1 MAITPL
7 STPLKT
13 EYKPLGLEAFA
24 QPLSQ
29 MQAKFDVA
37 KSQIEDADYKIN
49 RLNWATGEEEKAKQL
64 ATNYNQQATELAGK
78 LLRSG
83 NYREA
88 SSALKKIN
96 KSYNNDPHIQALQS
110 NAAGYKAVI
119 EEMDKAVA
127 AKEMTP
133 EYRKM
138 QIQKIQ
144 AGFPGTNFDPKTGEY
159 NKINAS
165 SAMKNIA
172 IEDKIMKKAEKLSAA
187 SAEQQD
193 FMLGKEITRKL
204 RDQSG
209 NLAFE
214 DIVAHLR
221 QSSEFKEYSKEKAEL
236 EFFTQNQEAMQ
247 SENPFALADEQIGLQ
262 VGQIDGILEQYAQN
276 PEAAERDKE
285 EVEKLLN
292 TKKELLFLEENKTQ
306 NPQPYFNTAESIY
319 VANHDYIR
327 GAGTTAAD
335 IYDYQKIDID
345 DASNSSTKKKI
356 EKAEEIGAF
365 STELSGTKGGMT
377 VSSGSDSIGAKSI
390 KEKVGMT
397 KAEAELGPAF
407 SKIDSD
413 INNKNA
419 AKKGAFVYTG
429 ATIKNNFAKTI
440 LFVDGIDKYNKS
452 IEDNKNIIEE
462 KLITL
467 NKETDPAE
475 KRKLEGEIKALET
488 QNLKSVELR
497 EADLKDFNS
506 LLTLQGPFNRELK
519 NNVSSEKDRIAIQ
532 NVYDSYKN
540 DPVGYLKKMNELSLK
555 YANDKKV
562 LKKIKKA
569 QITEKEGTNVAY
581 NITSDSTPFTKE
593 QMEEY
598 AKNYNSTW
606 EMLKAALMGPVKYG
620 KTLQNNKSQEQK
632 RKELE
637 VFNAGAGT
645 NITMHEMEDYRRYI
659 NNEHKLPENVE
670 GITVQ
675 GTRARDSYA
684 AKGAGKDKSFGLRL
698 GDGFEST
705 GAVTYPARSE
715 SIIKNAQKVGK
726 AVEAYTANYNN
737 YQEELISN
745 ENNPYK
751 LASDI
756 LLTGYERAHTI
767 ENDRIVLTNN
777 IVIDDHIKKASKSAE
792 TFINNTQNNLAN
804 YVVEYN
810 PSTKELGASTIN
822 TNFFKPNLYDTKTM
836 RAVAVI
842 GNQTIYAIN
851 RKKDKDLSSS
861 MVSAAFSGQDKKESE
876 IGEGEGL
883 IEQNKETIKSIKN
896 NNKDIIYIS
905 DKTSNSNIM
914 NEARLTEI
922 ELLQDLI
929 DAPEFDQGSELT
941 QAQNTSLNNLANIEL
956 LDINKKQEYV
966 TFSSNILENLKEG
979 VASRFVM
986 PPSVVSTASESYFL
1000 EDKVNGKSIPVNPG
1014 DKVYNTIIYETDNSG
1029 KLSYRLLRKVLRDKV
1044 GSDGK
1049 QILDEI
1055 LVEQDVMPLKQLPV
1069 EFVKHSI
1076 RFGVGESSFNLTDGK
1091 NQIFNT
1097 ELGHR

>member
-49 RLNWATGEEEKAKQL
+49 RLNWSPGEEEKAKEL
-64 ATNYNQQATELAGK
+64 AGAYNQKATDLAGK

-88 SSALKKIN
+88 SSALKGIN

-110 NAAGYKAVI
+110 NAAGYKAAVA
-119 EEMDKAVA
+119 EMDKAVA

-165 SAMKNIA
+165 SAMNNIA
-172 IEDKIMKKAEKLSAA
+172 IEDKIMQKAEKLSSAN
-187 SAEQQD
+187 AEQQD
-193 FMLGKEITRKL
+193 FILGKEVTTKL

-209 NLAFE
+209 HLAFE

-236 EFFTQNQEAMQ
+236 EFFTQNQAAMQ
-247 SENPFALADEQIGLQ
+247 SEDPFALADALIGTRNER
-262 VGQIDGILEQYAQN
+262 GEYNGKIGEIDRVLGEYAKN
-276 PEAAERDKE
+276 PEAAERDKKE
-285 EVEKLLN
+285 IEKLLN
-292 TKKELLFLEENKTQ
+292 AKEELLALEENKTQ
-306 NPQPYFNTAESIY
+306 DPQSYFNTAEDIY

-327 GAGTTAAD
+327 GVGKTAAD

-345 DASNSSTKKKI
+345 DASSSSTKKTI
-356 EKAEEIGAF
+356 EEAKKIGAF

-377 VSSGSDSIGAKSI
+377 VGKGADAIGIESIAK
-390 KEKVGMT
+390 EAGLT
-397 KAEAELGPAF
+397 KAETELGPAY

-413 INNKNA
+413 FTNESA
-419 AKKGAFVYTG
+419 AKKGQFVYTG
-429 ATIKNNFAKTI
+429 PTIKNNIAKTT
-440 LFVDGIDKYNKS
+440 LFVNGIDKYNKS
-452 IEDNKNIIEE
+452 IENNKNSIKE
-462 KLITL
+462 KLIEL
-467 NKETDPAE
+467 NKETDLAE
-475 KRKLEGEIKALET
+475 KRKLEAEIKTLEV
-488 QNLKSVELR
+488 QNARSVEAKEL
-497 EADLKDFNS
+497 ELKEFNS
-506 LLTLQGPFNRELK
+506 LLKLQGPFNRELK
-519 NNVSSEKDRIAIQ
+519 DNISSAEDRIALQ
-532 NVYDSYKN
+532 NVYNQYQN
-540 DPVGYLKKMNELSLK
+540 DPRGYLQKMNELSLE
-555 YANDKKV
+555 YATDKKI

-581 NITSDSTPFTKE
+581 NITSNSTPFTEE

-620 KTLQNNKSQEQK
+620 KTLQNNKSLAQK
-632 RKELE
+632 QKELA

-659 NNEHKLPENVE
+659 NNEHKLPENLKST
-670 GITVQ
+670 TVQ
-675 GTRARDSYA
+675 GSSARDVMA
-684 AKGAGKDKSFGLRL
+684 AGGN
-698 GDGFEST
+698 FEAT
-705 GAVTYPARSE
+705 GEVEYGPNAE
-715 SIIKNAQKVGK
+715 GIIRNAEKVGK

-751 LASDI
+751 IASDI

-767 ENDRIVLTNN
+767 ENNRIVLTNN
-777 IVIDDHIKKASKSAE
+777 VVIDDHIKKAAPSAE
-792 TFINNTQNNLAN
+792 TFINNTQNNLAR
-804 YVVEYN
+804 YVVDYN
-810 PSTKELGASTIN
+810 PATKEFGKDKLN

-836 RAVAVI
+836 RAVDII
-842 GNQTIYAIN
+842 GDQTIYAIN

-861 MVSAAFSGQDKKESE
+861 MVAAAFSGQDKKETE

-883 IEQNKETIKSIKN
+883 MEQNKKTIESIKRH
-896 NNKDIIYIS
+896 NKDVIYIS
-905 DKTSNSNIM
+905 DKSSNNNIM
-914 NEARLTEI
+914 NEARLTEVT
-922 ELLQDLI
+922 LLQKLMNAEEYNQGPELI
-929 DAPEFDQGSELT
+929 
-941 QAQNTSLNNLANIEL
+941 QAQNTALNNLANIEL
-956 LDINKKQEYV
+956 LDVNKRQDYV
-966 TFSSNILENLKEG
+966 TFSSNIQENLKEG
-979 VASRFVM
+979 VASKFVM
-986 PPSVVSTASESYFL
+986 PPSVVSTASESYSL
-1000 EDKVNGKSIPVNPG
+1000 EDKVNGKLIAVNPG
-1014 DKVYNTIIYETDNSG
+1014 DKVYNTVIYETDNSG
-1029 KLSYRLLRKVLRDKV
+1029 KLSYRLIRKILRDRV

-1055 LVEQDVMPLKQLPV
+1055 LVEQDTMPLKQLPV

-1076 RFGVGESSFNLTDGK
+1076 RFGVGESSFNLIDEEG
-1091 NQIFNT
+1091 QIFNT

>member
-49 RLNWATGEEEKAKQL
+49 RLNWSPGEEEKAKEL
-64 ATNYNQQATELAGK
+64 AGAYNQKATDLAGK

-88 SSALKKIN
+88 SSALKGIN

-110 NAAGYKAVI
+110 NAAGYKAAVA
-119 EEMDKAVA
+119 EMDKAVA

-165 SAMKNIA
+165 SAMNNIA
-172 IEDKIMKKAEKLSAA
+172 IEDKIMKKAEKLSSAN
-187 SAEQQD
+187 AEQQD
-193 FMLGKEITRKL
+193 FILGKEVTTKL

-209 NLAFE
+209 HLAFE

-236 EFFTQNQEAMQ
+236 EFFTQNQAAMQ
-247 SENPFALADEQIGLQ
+247 SEDPFALADALIGTRNER
-262 VGQIDGILEQYAQN
+262 GEYNGKIGEIDRVLGEYAKN
-276 PEAAERDKE
+276 PEAAERDKKE
-285 EVEKLLN
+285 IEKLLN
-292 TKKELLFLEENKTQ
+292 AKEELLALEENKTQ
-306 NPQPYFNTAESIY
+306 DPQSYFNTAEDIY

-327 GAGTTAAD
+327 GVGKTAAD

-345 DASNSSTKKKI
+345 DASSSSTKKTI
-356 EKAEEIGAF
+356 EEAKKIGAF

-377 VSSGSDSIGAKSI
+377 VGKGADAIGIESIAK
-390 KEKVGMT
+390 EAGLT
-397 KAEAELGPAF
+397 KAETELGPTY

-413 INNKNA
+413 FTNESA
-419 AKKGAFVYTG
+419 AKKGQFVYTG
-429 ATIKNNFAKTI
+429 PTIKNNIAKTT
-440 LFVDGIDKYNKS
+440 LFVNGIDKYNKS
-452 IEDNKNIIEE
+452 IENNKNSIKE
-462 KLITL
+462 KLIEL
-467 NKETDPAE
+467 NKETDLAE
-475 KRKLEGEIKALET
+475 KRKLEAEIKTLEVQNAL
-488 QNLKSVELR
+488 SVEAKEL
-497 EADLKDFNS
+497 ELKEFNS
-506 LLTLQGPFNRELK
+506 LLKLQGPFNRELK
-519 NNVSSEKDRIAIQ
+519 DNISSAEDRIALQ
-532 NVYDSYKN
+532 NVYNQYQN
-540 DPVGYLKKMNELSLK
+540 DPRGYLQKMNELSLE
-555 YANDKKV
+555 YATDKKI

-581 NITSDSTPFTKE
+581 NITSNSTPFTEE

-620 KTLQNNKSQEQK
+620 KTLQNNKSLAQK
-632 RKELE
+632 QKELA

-659 NNEHKLPENVE
+659 NNEHKLPENLKST
-670 GITVQ
+670 TVQ
-675 GTRARDSYA
+675 GSSARDVMA
-684 AKGAGKDKSFGLRL
+684 AGGN
-698 GDGFEST
+698 FEAT
-705 GAVTYPARSE
+705 GEVEYGPNAE
-715 SIIKNAQKVGK
+715 GIIRNAEKVGK

-751 LASDI
+751 IASDI

-767 ENDRIVLTNN
+767 ENNRIVLTNN
-777 IVIDDHIKKASKSAE
+777 VVIDDHIKKAAPSAE
-792 TFINNTQNNLAN
+792 TFINNTQNNLAR
-804 YVVEYN
+804 YVVDYN
-810 PSTKELGASTIN
+810 PATKEFGKDKLN

-836 RAVAVI
+836 RAVDII
-842 GNQTIYAIN
+842 GDQTIYAIN

-861 MVSAAFSGQDKKESE
+861 MVAAAFSGQDKKETE

-883 IEQNKETIKSIKN
+883 MEQNKKTIESIKRH
-896 NNKDIIYIS
+896 NKDVIYIS
-905 DKTSNSNIM
+905 DKSSNNNIM
-914 NEARLTEI
+914 NEARLTEVT
-922 ELLQDLI
+922 LLQKLMNAEEYNQGPELI
-929 DAPEFDQGSELT
+929 
-941 QAQNTSLNNLANIEL
+941 QAQNTALNNLANIEL
-956 LDINKKQEYV
+956 LDVNKRQDYV
-966 TFSSNILENLKEG
+966 TFSSNIQENLKEG
-979 VASRFVM
+979 VASKFVM
-986 PPSVVSTASESYFL
+986 PPSVVSTASESYSL
-1000 EDKVNGKSIPVNPG
+1000 EDKVNGKLIAVNPG
-1014 DKVYNTIIYETDNSG
+1014 DKVYNTVIYETDNSG
-1029 KLSYRLLRKVLRDKV
+1029 KLSYRLIRKILRDRV

-1055 LVEQDVMPLKQLPV
+1055 LVEQDTMPLKQLPV

-1076 RFGVGESSFNLTDGK
+1076 RFGVGESSFNLIDEEG
-1091 NQIFNT
+1091 QIFNT

>member
-49 RLNWATGEEEKAKQL
+49 RLNWSPGEEEKAKEL
-64 ATNYNQQATELAGK
+64 AGAYNQKATDLAGK

-88 SSALKKIN
+88 SSALKGIN

-110 NAAGYKAVI
+110 NAAGYKAAVA
-119 EEMDKAVA
+119 EMDKAVA

-165 SAMKNIA
+165 SAMNNIA
-172 IEDKIMKKAEKLSAA
+172 IEDKIMKKAEKLSSAN
-187 SAEQQD
+187 AEQQD
-193 FMLGKEITRKL
+193 FILGKEVTTKL

-209 NLAFE
+209 HLAFE

-236 EFFTQNQEAMQ
+236 EFFTQNQAAMQ
-247 SENPFALADEQIGLQ
+247 SENPFALADEQIGFQ
-262 VGQIDGILEQYAQN
+262 VGQIDRLLEQYAQN
-276 PEAAERDKE
+276 PEAAERDKKE
-285 EVEKLLN
+285 IEKLLN
-292 TKKELLFLEENKTQ
+292 TKEELLALEENKTQ
-306 NPQPYFNTAESIY
+306 DPQSYFNTAEDIY

-327 GAGTTAAD
+327 GVGKTAAD

-345 DASNSSTKKKI
+345 DASSSSTKKTI
-356 EKAEEIGAF
+356 EEAKKIGAF

-377 VSSGSDSIGAKSI
+377 VGKGADAIGIESIAK
-390 KEKVGMT
+390 EAGLT
-397 KAEAELGPAF
+397 KAETELGPAY

-413 INNKNA
+413 FTNESA
-419 AKKGAFVYTG
+419 AKKGQFVYTG
-429 ATIKNNFAKTI
+429 PTIKNNIAKTT
-440 LFVDGIDKYNKS
+440 LFVNGIDKYNKS
-452 IEDNKNIIEE
+452 IENNKNSIKQ
-462 KLITL
+462 KLIDL
-467 NKETDPAE
+467 NKETDLAE
-475 KRKLEGEIKALET
+475 KRKLEAEIKTLEVQNAL
-488 QNLKSVELR
+488 SVEAKEL
-497 EADLKDFNS
+497 ELKNFNS
-506 LLTLQGPFNRELK
+506 LLKLQGPFNRELK
-519 NNVSSEKDRIAIQ
+519 DNISSAKDRVALQ
-532 NVYDSYKN
+532 NVYNQYQN
-540 DPVGYLKKMNELSLK
+540 DPRGYLQKMNELSLE
-555 YANDKKV
+555 YATDKKI

-581 NITSDSTPFTKE
+581 NITSNSTPFTEE

-606 EMLKAALMGPVKYG
+606 EMLKAALMGPVRYG
-620 KTLQNNKSQEQK
+620 KTLQNNKSLAQK
-632 RKELE
+632 QKELA

-645 NITMHEMEDYRRYI
+645 NITMNEMEDYRRYV
-659 NNEHKLPENVE
+659 NNEHKLPVNLRST
-670 GITVQ
+670 TVQ
-675 GTRARDSYA
+675 GSSGRMMGT
-684 AKGAGKDKSFGLRL
+684 
-698 GDGFEST
+698 T
-705 GAVTYPARSE
+705 GGVTYPPQSE
-715 SIIKNAQKVGK
+715 SIIKNAEKVGK

-751 LASDI
+751 IASDI

-777 IVIDDHIKKASKSAE
+777 VVIDDHIKKAAPSAE
-792 TFINNTQNNLAN
+792 TFINNTQNNLAR
-804 YVVEYN
+804 YVVDYN
-810 PSTKELGASTIN
+810 PATKEFGKDKLN

-836 RAVAVI
+836 RAVAII
-842 GNQTIYAIN
+842 GDQTIYAIN

-861 MVSAAFSGQDKKESE
+861 MVAAAFSGQDKKETE

-883 IEQNKETIKSIKN
+883 IEQNENTIKSIKRH
-896 NNKDIIYIS
+896 NKDVIYIS
-905 DKTSNSNIM
+905 DKGSNNNIM
-914 NEARLTEI
+914 NEARLTEVN
-922 ELLQDLI
+922 LLQGLMN
-929 DAPEFDQGSELT
+929 AEEYDQGPELI
-941 QAQNTSLNNLANIEL
+941 QAQNTALNNLANIEL
-956 LDINKKQEYV
+956 LDVNKQQDYV
-966 TFSSNILENLKEG
+966 TFSSNIQENLKEG
-979 VASRFVM
+979 VASKFVM
-986 PPSVVSTASESYFL
+986 PPSVVSTASESYSL
-1000 EDKVNGKSIPVNPG
+1000 EDKVNGKLIAVNPG
-1014 DKVYNTIIYETDNSG
+1014 DKVYNTVIYETDNSG
-1029 KLSYRLLRKVLRDKV
+1029 KLSYRLIRKILRDKV

-1055 LVEQDVMPLKQLPV
+1055 LVEQDTMPLKQLPV

-1076 RFGVGESSFNLTDGK
+1076 RFGVGESSFNLIDEKG
-1091 NQIFNT
+1091 QIFNT

>member
-49 RLNWATGEEEKAKQL
+49 RLNWSPGEEEKAKEL
-64 ATNYNQQATELAGK
+64 AGAYNQKATDLAGK

-88 SSALKKIN
+88 SSALKGIN

-110 NAAGYKAVI
+110 NAAGYKAAVA
-119 EEMDKAVA
+119 EMDKAVA

-165 SAMKNIA
+165 SAMNNIA
-172 IEDKIMKKAEKLSAA
+172 IEDKIMKKAEKLSSAN
-187 SAEQQD
+187 AEQQD
-193 FMLGKEITRKL
+193 FILGKEVTTKL

-209 NLAFE
+209 HLAFE

-236 EFFTQNQEAMQ
+236 EFFTQNQAAMQ
-247 SENPFALADEQIGLQ
+247 SEDPFALADALIGTRNER
-262 VGQIDGILEQYAQN
+262 GEYNGKIGEIDRVLGEYAKN
-276 PEAAERDKE
+276 PEAAERDKKE
-285 EVEKLLN
+285 IEKLLN
-292 TKKELLFLEENKTQ
+292 AKEELLALEENKTQ
-306 NPQPYFNTAESIY
+306 DPQSYFNTAEDIY

-327 GAGTTAAD
+327 GVGKTAAD

-345 DASNSSTKKKI
+345 DASSSSTKKTI
-356 EKAEEIGAF
+356 EEAKKIGAF

-377 VSSGSDSIGAKSI
+377 VGKGADAIGIESIAK
-390 KEKVGMT
+390 EAGLT
-397 KAEAELGPAF
+397 KAETELGPAY

-413 INNKNA
+413 FTNESA
-419 AKKGAFVYTG
+419 AKKGQFVYTG
-429 ATIKNNFAKTI
+429 PTIKNNIAKTT
-440 LFVDGIDKYNKS
+440 LFVNGIDKYNKS
-452 IEDNKNIIEE
+452 IENNKNSIKE
-462 KLITL
+462 KLIEL
-467 NKETDPAE
+467 NKETDLAE
-475 KRKLEGEIKALET
+475 KRKLEAEIKTLEVQNAL
-488 QNLKSVELR
+488 SVEAKEL
-497 EADLKDFNS
+497 ELKEFNS
-506 LLTLQGPFNRELK
+506 LLKLQGPFNRELK
-519 NNVSSEKDRIAIQ
+519 DNISSAEDRIALQ
-532 NVYDSYKN
+532 NVYNQYQN
-540 DPVGYLKKMNELSLK
+540 DPRGYLQKMNELSLE
-555 YANDKKV
+555 YATDKKI

-581 NITSDSTPFTKE
+581 NITSNSTPFTEE

-620 KTLQNNKSQEQK
+620 KTLQNNKSLAQK
-632 RKELE
+632 QKELA

-659 NNEHKLPENVE
+659 NNEHKLPENLKST
-670 GITVQ
+670 TVQ
-675 GTRARDSYA
+675 GSSARDVMA
-684 AKGAGKDKSFGLRL
+684 AGGN
-698 GDGFEST
+698 FEAT
-705 GAVTYPARSE
+705 GEVEYGPNAE
-715 SIIKNAQKVGK
+715 GIIRNAEKVGK

-751 LASDI
+751 IASDI

-767 ENDRIVLTNN
+767 ENNRIVLTNN
-777 IVIDDHIKKASKSAE
+777 VVIDDHIKKAAPSAE
-792 TFINNTQNNLAN
+792 TFINNTQNNLAR
-804 YVVEYN
+804 YVVDYN
-810 PSTKELGASTIN
+810 PATKEFGKDKLN

-836 RAVAVI
+836 RAVDII
-842 GNQTIYAIN
+842 GDQTIYAIN

-861 MVSAAFSGQDKKESE
+861 MVAAAFSGQDKKETE

-883 IEQNKETIKSIKN
+883 MEQNKKTIESIKRH
-896 NNKDIIYIS
+896 NKDVIYIS
-905 DKTSNSNIM
+905 DKSSNNNIM
-914 NEARLTEI
+914 NEARLTEVT
-922 ELLQDLI
+922 LLQKLMNAEEYNQGPELI
-929 DAPEFDQGSELT
+929 
-941 QAQNTSLNNLANIEL
+941 QAQNTALNNLANIEL
-956 LDINKKQEYV
+956 LDVNKRQDYV
-966 TFSSNILENLKEG
+966 TFSSNIQENLKEG
-979 VASRFVM
+979 VASKFVM
-986 PPSVVSTASESYFL
+986 PPSVVSTASESYSL
-1000 EDKVNGKSIPVNPG
+1000 EDKVNGKLIAVNPG
-1014 DKVYNTIIYETDNSG
+1014 DKVYNTVIYETDNSG
-1029 KLSYRLLRKVLRDKV
+1029 KLSYRLIRKILRDRV

-1055 LVEQDVMPLKQLPV
+1055 LVEQDTMPLKQLPV

-1076 RFGVGESSFNLTDGK
+1076 RFGVGESSFNLIDEEG
-1091 NQIFNT
+1091 QIFNT